1 MKTRIP
7 LTRTYPC
14 PRKGFLDIEG
24 LPKYPLIYD
33 LSCFI
38 FSLYP
43 VFYFCSTRPHCF
55 YVLIL
60 SIKNR
65 SKSILSKRWRRW
77 VGNSHCGLGCLF
89 VGQWKMMAYF
99 TWATKDS
106 WPTRRK
112 SLSQDS
118 RPTMLPSVWCQCF
131 CCIGDFAWDLFLFCS
146 IYSPSFCASFFC
158 WKRMETPFKL
168 FIVQMWK
175 TRLASLSLQQWNK
188 SRMRIAHS
196 SKLHWRDSADPT
208 GKGRKTFWGEKHPG
222 WYHNNSRWAASIEL
236 ETWRMWLHRQLNF
249 FPFSFCFF
257 HTSTHPNRSNPVQMP
272 P

>member
-1 MKTRIP
+1 MTYHVLSFPFTPSSTFAPQDPTVFMSWFWALRTAASQFFLSDEEGELETPIVDWGGVYLLANGKWWPISHGLLKTLGP
-7 LTRTYPC
+7 PVESLFPKTLGPPC
-14 PRKGFLDIEG
+14 CRRYGASAFVVLGISHG
-24 LPKYPLIYD
+24 I
-33 LSCFI
+33 CF
-38 FSLYP
+38 FS
-43 VFYFCSTRPHCF
+43 
-55 YVLIL
+55 
-60 SIKNR
+60 
-65 SKSILSKRWRRW
+65 
-77 VGNSHCGLGCLF
+77 
-89 VGQWKMMAYF
+89 
-99 TWATKDS
+99 
-106 WPTRRK
+106 
-112 SLSQDS
+112 
-118 RPTMLPSVWCQCF
+118 
-131 CCIGDFAWDLFLFCS
+131 CS

-188 SRMRIAHS
+188 SRMRIAHN

-257 HTSTHPNRSNPVQMP
+257 HTSTHPNRTNPVQMP